1 MKTLFASIALAA
13 LSVLISAGAIAGT
26 TITLAPDGPFHCYN
40 TGLCLSPPT
49 DSTTAVV
56 DYVQLTCGYQCIAV
70 SVDEVRYY
78 ATGVVPQPV
87 EGVDGGWSV
96 QDVLLYA
103 ADGTYLWLSAQW
115 TLQLKQGNSGRAH
128 YWIHTYTLLDG
139 TVGLP

>member
-1 MKTLFASIALAA
+1 MKTLIAAIALAA
-13 LSVLISAGAIAGT
+13 LSLLISLSAFAGT
-26 TITLAPDGPFHCYN
+26 TVTLAPDGPFHCYN

-49 DSTTAVV
+49 DSTTVVV

-78 ATGVVPQPV
+78 AIGVAPQPI
-87 EGVDGGWSV
+87 EGVAGGWSV
-96 QDVLLYA
+96 QNALLYA
-103 ADGTYLWLSAQW
+103 ADGTQITLSVQW

-139 TVGLP
+139 TAVLP